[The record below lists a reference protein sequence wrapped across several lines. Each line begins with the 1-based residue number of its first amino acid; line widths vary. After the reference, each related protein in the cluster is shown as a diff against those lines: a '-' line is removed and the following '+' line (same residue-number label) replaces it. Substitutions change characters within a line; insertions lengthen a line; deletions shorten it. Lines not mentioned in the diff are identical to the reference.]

1 MYYRVYNYI
10 NIKYM
15 PTIRKKRGNG
25 SIIFF
30 ESRLILK
37 INLTAN
43 SKNKNLKGGIITNK
57 QR

>member
-1 MYYRVYNYI
+1 
-10 NIKYM
+10 M

-37 INLTAN
+37 DKPY
-43 SKNKNLKGGIITNK
+43 SK
-57 QR
+57 Q